1 MGREARLAMT
11 PVAPVRSKVSLHVK
25 RARATSAWAS
35 VRCDYAD
42 RGSGYTGPYGL
53 GGEALFGCSLTAV
66 LRTRETFKTEVRN
79 RRRLLLLLGTARAV
93 CRGHPLGVA
102 RTRTTRAVADG
113 STVPL
118 FLCTESFRELSL
130 MSKKLLKEHSP
141 ARNQLPWKTH
151 EKTQKTQKL

>member
-42 RGSGYTGPYGL
+42 RGSASGYTGPYGL

-66 LRTRETFKTEVRN
+66 LRTRENKRKY
-79 RRRLLLLLGTARAV
+79 GTAELRSWGSPERAE
-93 CRGHPLGVA
+93 RPPS
-102 RTRTTRAVADG
+102 RTRCGAHAHDEG
-113 STVPL
+113 GG
-118 FLCTESFRELSL
+118 
-130 MSKKLLKEHSP
+130 
-141 ARNQLPWKTH
+141 
-151 EKTQKTQKL
+151 